1 MSWHIAETR
10 DQAREEAK
18 EGLFKHNNEYSTA
31 ALNPLEGKI
40 FKTPDEAIDA
50 TAFSEDSTAVI
61 GTPDDL
67 IQKIQEML
75 EITGGFGAVIGF
87 AHDWAN
93 RENTKKSWDLVARY
107 VIPEINSMLDD
118 YRDSYNFV
126 LNNRDTWL
134 RAKDARFKNVEQHE
148 SAAKVMETEGLEG
161 EKAKTNQ
168 KR

>member
-1 MSWHIAETR
+1 M
-10 DQAREEAK
+10 D
-18 EGLFKHNNEYSTA
+18 
-31 ALNPLEGKI
+31 
-40 FKTPDEAIDA
+40 
-50 TAFSEDSTAVI
+50 
-61 GTPDDL
+61 
-67 IQKIQEML
+67 
-75 EITGGFGAVIGF
+75 FGAVIGF

-126 LNNRDTWL
+126 INNRDTWL

-148 SAAKVMETEGLEG
+148 KRCKSHGNGRVRG